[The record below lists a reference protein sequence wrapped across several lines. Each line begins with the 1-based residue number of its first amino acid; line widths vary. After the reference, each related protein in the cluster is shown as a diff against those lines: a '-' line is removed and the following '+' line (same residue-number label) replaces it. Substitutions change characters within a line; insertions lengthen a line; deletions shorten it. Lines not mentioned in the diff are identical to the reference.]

1 MIKIT
6 KHSVESRKI
15 AVKFICDCGC
25 EFWADN
31 ESMLDDK
38 VKQVSHYTLH
48 YATCPECK
56 KEICSINSP
65 VDRNL
70 VFKEE

>member
-6 KHSVESRKI
+6 KHSIESRKI
-15 AVKFICDCGC
+15 AVKFVCDCGC

-31 ESMLDDK
+31 DSLLNDET
-38 VKQVSHYTLH
+38 KQISHYTLH
-48 YATCPECK
+48 HAICPECK

-65 VDRNL
+65 VDRSL
-70 VFKEE
+70 VFKKE